1 MNPYFQKLYWKTFFR
16 RKRKEFKVFFKDGAN
31 KIKNRETYR
40 FLIWKLTREGI
51 KKRKN
56 NLPEKKRKRW
66 LFYKPR
72 YLKIFFNSSK
82 KPRWFLIS
90 SSVTVVFLITA
101 AIIAISFPILKE
113 YKFRKFEKT
122 ARAAFKNDDFHTSLL
137 TSLTAHLAI
146 PKDLGIL
153 RILVNSA
160 RKLSHPRFLEW
171 AQTLENHP
179 SATVDD
185 RLIYC
190 RACIEKADWEEAA
203 RLLFTIQ
210 TDNSG
215 HEEYAYLL
223 CQVYLADEELGELKA
238 FETAYNFL
246 QEKPDSLKL
255 REFFWNLCLRSDQNF
270 FYEEGL
276 KDLEAGANSKGEI
289 SRAAQRRLLR
299 LPHFPQEQ
307 KKHWANQLWKSGQP
321 TMMDALIC
329 LDASYGKEKLDLDNL
344 LFVLG
349 QEFRQL
355 HQPEKKKELAQMLNR
370 LGRPEM
376 ARELIGQIA
385 QAQTINPDEFKERML
400 STIKTAA
407 FGQKIDLAREI
418 SFEIGPT
425 LSQNERAFFNQ
436 LLSDKDKNHSE
447 ESDLFG
453 ELFAEANNEELENF
467 RQFAVF
473 FNQPQIIVSYLE
485 ELEKRKPKHV
495 GIKYILISCY
505 QRLGE
510 FDKLRQILSRTPLPT
525 EVINFSG
532 EHQTCIFKSLYGQE
546 LENCKI
552 WAENA
557 LVEYPQSPSLR
568 FTLALIYLKM
578 GESQSAR
585 ALISPYWSTTP
596 PNCPTQRL
604 IGAWT
609 LAENNLH
616 KEAKKW
622 APVNSISFLT
632 DVEKVILEK
641 IISINQ

>member
-1 MNPYFQKLYWKTFFR
+1 MNPYFEKLFWKTYFR
-16 RKRKEFKVFFKDGAN
+16 RKKKEAAVFYRDGVRKLKDP
-31 KIKNRETYR
+31 ETYKYFR
-40 FLIWKLTREGI
+40 WRLLKDRK
-51 KKRKN
+51 KKRKTPTN
-56 NLPEKKRKRW
+56 KKRKRW

-72 YLKIFFNSSK
+72 FLKIFFKSSK
-82 KPRWFLIS
+82 KPRWFLIGS
-90 SSVTVVFLITA
+90 TLTVVSLIAA
-101 AIIAISFPILKE
+101 AIIVISFPILKE

-122 ARAAFKNDDFHTSLL
+122 ARAAFKNEDFHTSLL

-146 PKDLGIL
+146 PQDLGIL

-160 RKLSHPRFLEW
+160 KKLSHPRFMEW

-190 RACIEKADWEEAA
+190 RACIEKADWDEAE
-203 RLLFTIQ
+203 RLLANIPNDDS
-210 TDNSG
+210 TD
-215 HEEYAYLL
+215 EEYCYLL
-223 CQVYLADEELGELKA
+223 CQVYLADEELGEMKA
-238 FETAYNFL
+238 FDIAYKFL
-246 QEKPDSLKL
+246 QEKSDSLKIS
-255 REFFWNLCLRSDQNF
+255 EFFWDLCLRSEQNF

-276 KDLEAGANSKGEI
+276 KNLKAGANSKGEI
-289 SRAAQRRLLR
+289 SRAAHRRLLR
-299 LPHFPQEQ
+299 LPHFSQEQ

-321 TMMDALIC
+321 TLMDALLC
-329 LDASYGKEKLDLDNL
+329 LDATYGNGKLDLDNL

-355 HQPEKKKELAQMLNR
+355 HQPEKKKELAQMLNQ
-370 LGRPEM
+370 LGRPEL

-385 QAQTINPDEFKERML
+385 QIQTINPDEFKERML

-418 SFEIGPT
+418 SLEIGPT
-425 LSQNERAFFNQ
+425 LSKNERVFFNR
-436 LLSDKDKNHSE
+436 LLSGEDKNHSE

-453 ELFAEANNEELENF
+453 ELFADANNEELENF

-510 FDKLRQILSRTPLPT
+510 FDKLQKILARTELPT
-525 EVINFSG
+525 EVIHFSG
-532 EHQTCIFKSLYGQE
+532 EHQTCIFKSLYGLE
-546 LENCKI
+546 LETCKV

-557 LVEYPQSPSLR
+557 LAEYPQSPSLR
-568 FTLALIYLKM
+568 FTLALIYMKM

-596 PNCPTQRL
+596 PSCPTQRL

-609 LAENNLH
+609 LAESNLH
-616 KEAKKW
+616 EEAKKW
-622 APVNSISFLT
+622 APVNSLSLLT

-641 IISINQ
+641 ILSIKQ